1 MSQIQVDT
9 IINANGEGAPDFPNG
24 VVVTGV
30 VTATT
35 LNQNV
40 SGILTATSL
49 SLSGDISGVT
59 DIDATGSLSL
69 GGDINAGV
77 ITATTF
83 KGDGGSLTGV
93 AAAASGVA
101 GLDIPNG
108 APVAIAA
115 TDGKFYPVTG
125 TNAEK
130 GIPTEWD
137 SDETNQIKVTYDT
150 SNDRVVFVYRD
161 RSSEVGYARVGI
173 VTNTTITFGAESAR
187 FQPSVITQYVNAVY
201 CTNTNKVVAVYEKSD
216 KPAACVGTV
225 DPSNNTIAWGTPVEI
240 DSNTSTSYLTAG
252 YDSTTNR
259 IVCVATQAG
268 PKYAWVG
275 EVSGTSTT
283 WGSRVS
289 VPGTAG
295 GPNWNSII
303 CDNGVATYIFNNSI
317 IGGTIDAGTNSITF
331 GTSQTMPWADGNTN
345 IDYTALAIDPDTNK
359 ICAVTPKNGT
369 GYFMSAR
376 AITRSGTVYTAH
388 PEITLKYN
396 WCTNPAVSYAG
407 QKGKFVAIFGD
418 GNNGVNGTKSVE
430 LNIADDNSISKTEI
444 HTISGSSMDSTFEAW
459 GCYDPDEQAAIF
471 GYQNKGDDRDGWYYV
486 EKARISNG
494 TRGGYVGLAQTAY
507 TAGQTAKLSVVGSI
521 STNQTGL
528 ATASPYYLKG
538 DGTFGTVAGT
548 GDFLIGN
555 ALSATDLLLR

>member
-1 MSQIQVDT
+1 MSQLQVDT
-9 IINANGEGAPDFPNG
+9 ILNTNGDGAPDFPNG
-24 VVVTGV
+24 MTVTGV

-40 SGILTATSL
+40 TGVITATSL
-49 SLSGDISGVT
+49 NLSGDILA
-59 DIDATGSLSL
+59 DN
-69 GGDINAGV
+69 INTTGV

-93 AAAASGVA
+93 AAAAKGVA

-125 TNAEK
+125 TNAAK

-161 RSSEVGYARVGI
+161 RQTEVGYARVGI
-173 VTNTTITFGAESAR
+173 VTDTTITFGAESAR
-187 FQPSVITQYVNAVY
+187 FQPSVISGYYNAVY
-201 CTNTNKVVAVYEKSD
+201 CTNTNKVVVIYVKSD
-216 KPAACVGTV
+216 KPHAVVGTV
-225 DPSNNTIAWGTPVEI
+225 DSSNNTISWGTPVEI
-240 DSNTSTSYLTAG
+240 DSNTSTSYVTAA

-289 VPGTAG
+289 VPGTSG

-303 CDNGVATYIFNNSI
+303 CDNGVATYIYNNYI
-317 IGGTIDAGTNSITF
+317 VGGTIDAGTNSITF
-331 GTSQTMPWADGNTN
+331 GTEQAIPWADGNTAL
-345 IDYTALAIDPDTNK
+345 DYTALAIDPDTNK

-369 GYFMSAR
+369 GYFLAAR

-388 PEITLKYN
+388 TEITVKYN
-396 WCTNPAVSYAG
+396 WCSNPAVSYAG

-430 LNIADDNSISKTEI
+430 LDIADDNSISKSEI
-444 HTISGSSMDSTFEAW
+444 HTLSGASMDATFEAW
-459 GCYDPDEQAAIF
+459 GCYDPDEKAAIF
-471 GYQNKGDDRDGWYYV
+471 GYQNRGDDRDGWYYV
-486 EKARISNG
+486 QKARISNG

-528 ATASPYYLKG
+528 TTASAYYLKG
-538 DGTFGTVAGT
+538 DGTFGTAAGT

-555 ALSATDLLLR
+555 ALSGTDLLLR